1 MKKFIVAMCLILLV
15 CTGVLAEDSVICG
28 KDFKVVIEY
37 DIYILQ
43 FLETSSS
50 LPCTGGYVNMF
61 WQDRKEQYS
70 FFVYDDYYVQIFMM
84 ANNVSQ
90 NVNFMFRNGKLVYID
105 PRALTFTEF

>member
-1 MKKFIVAMCLILLV
+1 
-15 CTGVLAEDSVICG
+15 
-28 KDFKVVIEY
+28 
-37 DIYILQ
+37 
-43 FLETSSS
+43 
-50 LPCTGGYVNMF
+50 MF